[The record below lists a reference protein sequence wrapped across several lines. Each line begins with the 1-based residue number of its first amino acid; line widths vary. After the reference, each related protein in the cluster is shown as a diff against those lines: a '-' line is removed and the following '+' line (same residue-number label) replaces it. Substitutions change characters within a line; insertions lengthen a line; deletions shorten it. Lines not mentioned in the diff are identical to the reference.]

1 MPKFSK
7 RSAIKLAQCD
17 DRLQRVFNR
26 VVEVIDCT
34 ILVGHRNQDKQEE
47 MFDQGRSQVHWPNS
61 KHNSLPSKA
70 VDVIPYPIDWY
81 DRERI
86 TLFAGFVL
94 GTASQMGIKL
104 RWGGDW
110 NRNWKTA
117 DNNFDDLVHYE
128 LLNE

>member
-61 KHNSLPSKA
+61 KHNCLPSKA

-117 DNNFDDLVHYE
+117 DNNFDYLVHYE